1 MSKDF
6 LKLVIISFAIASPVA
21 WFAMEKW
28 LDDYTYRISM
38 QWWIFVAAGLLS
50 VVIALITI
58 IFHVLKA
65 AIANP
70 VKSLRTE

>member
-1 MSKDF
+1 MPA
-6 LKLVIISFAIASPVA
+6 VISFAIASPIA

-28 LDDYTYRISM
+28 LDGYTYRISM
-38 QWWIFVAAGLLS
+38 QWWIFASAGLLS
-50 VVIALITI
+50 VFIAVATI
-58 IFHVLKA
+58 IFHVLKV